1 MSSLTSE
8 ERTILAE
15 RDNLLTEQE
24 KQLIRCVFNE
34 LYDVADK
41 LDVRVANDDRATKL
55 EVALIKFI
63 LTSERNNS

>member
-1 MSSLTSE
+1 MSLTSE